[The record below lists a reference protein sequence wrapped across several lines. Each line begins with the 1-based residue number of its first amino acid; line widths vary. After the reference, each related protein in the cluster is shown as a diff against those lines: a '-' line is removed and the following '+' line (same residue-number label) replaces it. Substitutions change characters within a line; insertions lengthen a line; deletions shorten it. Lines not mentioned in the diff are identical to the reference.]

1 LRDTDNSFIFPYDEI
16 DDKMPGAT
24 FFDLPK
30 WFEQAGYKKVFDNT
44 IKRLFYH
51 ASARRIEKLNNYFDK
66 GYRVITLIDS
76 GMLKNDNDIFIRRKN
91 HWIVWE
97 GKVKEKGDNGKPVTE
112 NTPLDTVVELELFSW
127 GKREMQIKAK
137 LTFDKFLWHTFGA
150 LVFSKESL

>member
-51 ASARRIEKLNNYFDK
+51 ASARRIEKLNNYYDK
-66 GYRVITLIDS
+66 GYRVITLIDVS
-76 GMLKNDNDIFIRRKN
+76 IITDKFESLLPFKN
-91 HWIVWE
+91 HWIVWD
-97 GKVKEKGDNGKPVTE
+97 GKVTDDNGNPITSKTSD
-112 NTPLDTVVELELFSW
+112 DTKVKLNAFSW
-127 GKREMQIKAK
+127 GRVGNFIQSDI
-137 LTFDKFLWHTFGA
+137 TFDKFLRHTFGA
-150 LVFSKESL
+150 LVFSKDKL